1 MKFVELKSRG
11 GNYLVVASNIA
22 YLRTDENGQTKVGLV
37 GGDSLLVVGSM
48 QEVADQVLAGVAEA
62 GK

>member
-22 YLRTDENGQTKVGLV
+22 WLRTGENGQTLV
-37 GGDSLLVVGSM
+37 GIVGSSPLLVNGSIEDVAAMIQVG
-48 QEVADQVLAGVAEA
+48 
-62 GK
+62 